1 MKNNR
6 EDRVRG
12 ELQKRIIDF
21 NRYRFNISECGGIV
35 TVQPIGPE
43 LEGYEAEVDSGGK
56 SFDKTIDELT
66 LRVTKLI
73 AIYKEKSNE
82 R

>member
-6 EDRVRG
+6 EDRIRE

-21 NRYRFNISECGGIV
+21 NRYRFNINEYGGII
-35 TVQPIGPE
+35 TVQPVGPE
-43 LEGYEAEVDSGGK
+43 LEGYEAEADSGGK
-56 SFDKTIDELT
+56 SFDKTIDELIP
-66 LRVTKLI
+66 RVTKLI

-82 R
+82 K